1 MMRQES
7 ARFGKRWLGLLV
19 TVGLTIVL
27 LVWTWLS
34 VQAGNVPVEV
44 GLPSPTGKLDTA
56 LSLTLTY
63 SESTTATVYMPMVM
77 RDHRPPPS
85 VFGVQMTTI
94 DNAGGLAQAVEAD
107 VHWVRF
113 HGFRWDE
120 IEPVRANPPRYDWTH
135 VDEQSLRN
143 APANGMD
150 VVGIV
155 HATPPWAQKY
165 PGSSCGPIEADALDE
180 FAQFLTAL
188 VNRYGAP
195 PYNVRHW
202 ELGNEPDAPINF
214 EQSVYGCWGDGNED
228 DFGGRYYARM
238 LQVAYPAIKAV
249 DPQAQ
254 VFIGGLLL
262 DCDPANAPVGKDC
275 RPGNFLEG
283 ILAGGGGP
291 YFDVVSYHAYTYYAG
306 ALGQMTN
313 PNWPGSVTAVPE
325 KTAFLRGVLER
336 YGYGDKAIMNTEA
349 AMLCSNPTDEC
360 LETQAIYVPRAYA
373 EALALGLKG
382 HVYYAMIN
390 EPWRY
395 TGLLLPDLTPKKVYY
410 AYHTAATFLT
420 RVTYQGPVGGYP
432 AGIEGYAFRQ
442 KDTLRRVDVVWSA
455 NGSAQSLTL
464 PAGTSAYDRYGS
476 LVASSGVI
484 QVDYGPVYVV
494 TP

>member
-1 MMRQES
+1 
-7 ARFGKRWLGLLV
+7 LGLLI
-19 TVGLTIVL
+19 TVGLAAVL

-34 VQAGNVPVEV
+34 VQAGNVRVKT
-44 GLPSPTGKLDTA
+44 GLPSPRQKLDTA
-56 LSLTLTY
+56 LSWTLTY
-63 SESTTATVYMPMVM
+63 SESTTATVHMPLVM

-94 DNAGGLAQAVEAD
+94 DSAGGLAQAVEAD

-113 HGFRWDE
+113 HGFHWDK
-120 IEPVRANPPRYDWTH
+120 IEPLRTGPPRYDWTQ

-143 APANGMD
+143 ARTSGMD

-165 PGSSCGPIEADALDE
+165 PGSSCGPIKADALDE

-195 PYNVRHW
+195 PYNVRYW
-202 ELGNEPDAPINF
+202 ELGNEPDAPVRY
-214 EQSVYGCWGDGNED
+214 EQTVYGCWGDVRED
-228 DFGGRYYARM
+228 DFGGGYYAQM
-238 LQVAYPAIKAV
+238 LKVAYPAIKAA

-254 VFIGGLLL
+254 VLIGGLLL

-306 ALGQMTN
+306 ALGQMSN
-313 PNWPGSVTAVPE
+313 PNWPGSVTALLK
-325 KTAFLRGVLER
+325 KTAFLQGVLER
-336 YGYGDKAIMNTEA
+336 YGYGDKAMMNTEA
-349 AMLCSNPTDEC
+349 AMLCFNPTEDC
-360 LETQAIYVPRAYA
+360 LETQAMYVPRAYA
-373 EALALGLKG
+373 EALALGLTG
-382 HVYYAMIN
+382 NLYYAMIN
-390 EPWRY
+390 EPWRH
-395 TGLLLPDLTPKKVYY
+395 TGLLLPDLTPKRVYY
-410 AYHTAATFLT
+410 AYHTAASFLT
-420 RVTYQGPVGGYP
+420 RVTYEGTVGGSP

-442 KDTLRRVDVVWSA
+442 KDTLRRVDVVWSVD
-455 NGSAQSLTL
+455 GSVQDVTL
-464 PAGTSAYDRYGS
+464 PPGALAFDRYG
-476 LVASSGVI
+476 VPIASSGVI
-484 QVDYGPVYVV
+484 QVDYSPVYVV